1 MRPISDYLLQKQS
14 EQFPGQCDN
23 NPITLPLWYVLV
35 SNPQPS
41 WFLVGFVNHCVTS
54 GTPAVLFPYEL

>member
-41 WFLVGFVNHCVTS
+41 WFLVGFVNHCVT
-54 GTPAVLFPYEL
+54 